1 MCVYCRKP
9 FGAHPLLQR
18 FTVFQR
24 LKLALPDLTDQYQ
37 GAIRTSEPFFFS
49 ELQRALADL
58 RRIVLNPNDVGPLG
72 AIDVLNA
79 NIAAQNR
86 FTDFSR
92 RAAEFSGSRFMAVL
106 VSFALF
112 AVQNMR
118 HVELKTCMIVVVHW
132 HSPGEMITVALSEA
146 EYVGLSV
153 LGDIHTAAGEA
164 RGEQHSPL
172 AFLYRDI
179 RDFRRA
185 VHVKL

>member
-1 MCVYCRKP
+1 AWTFSSLRFERFERLERLDLLPRLVVRMCVYCRKP

-18 FTVFQR
+18 FTVFRR
-24 LKLALPDLTDQYQ
+24 LKLALQDLTDQYQ

-92 RAAEFSGSRFMAVL
+92 RAAEFSGPRFMAVL
-106 VSFALF
+106 FGFVLLPPPHTP
-112 AVQNMR
+112 
-118 HVELKTCMIVVVHW
+118 HVRLCNLVIVVVHW
-132 HSPGEMITVALSEA
+132 HSPGEMITVALSET
-146 EYVGLSV
+146 EYIG
-153 LGDIHTAAGEA
+153 
-164 RGEQHSPL
+164 
-172 AFLYRDI
+172 
-179 RDFRRA
+179 
-185 VHVKL
+185 

>member
-24 LKLALPDLTDQYQ
+24 LKLALPDLTDHYK

-58 RRIVLNPNDVGPLG
+58 RRIVLNPNDVGPLR

-92 RAAEFSGSRFMAVL
+92 RAAEFSGPRFMAAAIWIAPPL
-106 VSFALF
+106 RHSFSYAG
-112 AVQNMR
+112 AWKR
-118 HVELKTCMIVVVHW
+118 TVVVLTLDPAYHQG
-132 HSPGEMITVALSEA
+132 HEALLLSAPCDDAA
-146 EYVGLSV
+146 ESV
-153 LGDIHTAAGEA
+153 RSTL
-164 RGEQHSPL
+164 
-172 AFLYRDI
+172 
-179 RDFRRA
+179 
-185 VHVKL
+185 